1 MESYWTLYT
10 NAVLMRELSS
20 FDIDT
25 PAAPP
30 GSPPT
35 IKYSGPWLRT
45 QLVLSA
51 SIGIVSFLLF
61 SYCRTR
67 WPVLFAPRTK
77 LKGFSPHDAHLHN
90 TFFSWIL
97 PTIRTPELVIL
108 QIVGLDAAVLL
119 TFFKMAFLLFS
130 FTSIFALL
138 VILPLNIYMHSD
150 DGDPGDEPP
159 SGGDDQLR
167 MFFNGTNPNN
177 PDKDP
182 DWSDLINAS
191 NSFRAAQLLFTYI
204 FTGLV
209 LRSLYRN
216 YRQFVRVRQ
225 LYSLELV
232 HSIAARTVMVT
243 DLPSHLQGERA
254 LAVYFEN
261 MGLAVE
267 SVNLVRHA
275 ETLNKL
281 IDRRTEA
288 LLNLEWEWTKYVGN
302 PSTVETYDPSQNVR
316 VDHAPLIDLSDSNA
330 MESQPARVVV
340 PHRSR
345 PLVRPGWFKRK
356 VDALEYYQKEYEDL
370 NEQVKK
376 KRKAGRFKATST
388 AFVTF
393 EKMSSAQIASQVV
406 HAPHQAQSKTVL
418 APEPRDVVWSN
429 MTFSPRNR
437 QVRELIVMA
446 IMVLLFFFWAVPV
459 TTLAGFLSYKEIKK
473 TLPWLAALI
482 DKNATVQALVQNS
495 LPSVAMTGLN
505 AALPFLL
512 EGLSY
517 VQGLQARSW
526 IEYFLFLLINVVFIF
541 LLASTYWQLVR
552 DLANSPAKIPT
563 KLAAALS
570 MGRARSFF
578 MSYVIL
584 QALGVMPLQLL
595 NLGIVIPRF
604 IFIAFFTRT
613 PRDFAE
619 LNAPPMINY
628 GAVYPQAILVFVI
641 TIVYSVIQPQIMV
654 FGALYFGIGY
664 VVYKYK
670 LLFVFYKPYESHG
683 QAWPITFVRLIWG
696 VVIFQVLMTGIFT
709 LEQFFTLSAI
719 MAPLIA
725 FTIWWGWTTWHHF
738 MGLSKFV
745 SLSSVF
751 EVQRGEDSDDVA
763 RLRAGA
769 GTVSLSQ
776 SNLNRRRYAQNDETL
791 YVAPEDERTD
801 YSQPPM
807 TNWYHG
813 VLNTGKRRYG
823 HPALTGVL
831 PTPWLPLKKDQTLAN
846 YVDRDSAKASDGNT
860 VVLTLRRRYSAVR
873 KRGQAAFGLSSKN
886 QPASESHA
894 DGTGT
899 GGDSNAQ
906 TVAASSENLQPTTRQ
921 ASHRLSFDPA
931 TGIITLPDGEV
942 FFDRMENGNENESDS
957 DYGEVSGETDTPDDR
972 SGNASTNDQAAAE
985 DQGTEPR
992 TRRHS
997 TYFHH
1002 PERRRQQV
1010 PGAFPA

>member
-1 MESYWTLYT
+1 M
-10 NAVLMRELSS
+10 
-20 FDIDT
+20 
-25 PAAPP
+25 
-30 GSPPT
+30 
-35 IKYSGPWLRT
+35 
-45 QLVLSA
+45 
-51 SIGIVSFLLF
+51 
-61 SYCRTR
+61 
-67 WPVLFAPRTK
+67 
-77 LKGFSPHDAHLHN
+77 
-90 TFFSWIL
+90 

-130 FTSIFALL
+130 FTSIFSLF
-138 VILPLNIYMHSD
+138 VILPLNIYMKYGDNGDSD
-150 DGDPGDEPP
+150 DPP
-159 SGGDDQLR
+159 IDNPTWRLYY
-167 MFFNGTNPNN
+167 NGTEPGE
-177 PDKDP
+177 KDP
-182 DWSDLINAS
+182 SEWPDINAS
-191 NSFRAAQLLFTYI
+191 DSFRAVQLIFTYV

-209 LRSLYRN
+209 LQALHRN

-232 HSIAARTVMVT
+232 HSIAARTVLVT

-267 SVNLVRHA
+267 SVNLARHA

-281 IDRRTEA
+281 IDKRTKA

-302 PSTVETYDPSQNVR
+302 PSTVESYDPSQNVR
-316 VDHAPLIDLSDSNA
+316 VDHAPLVDVGGPSS

-340 PHRSR
+340 PHRTR
-345 PLVRPGWFKRK
+345 PLVRPGWFKKK
-356 VDALEYYQKEYEDL
+356 VDALEYYEKEYEEL

-376 KRKAGRFKATST
+376 KRKTGRFKATST

-393 EKMSSAQIASQVV
+393 EKMSSAQTASQVV
-406 HAPHQAQSKTVL
+406 HAPHQAQCKTVL
-418 APEPRDVVWSN
+418 APEPRDVVWAN

-437 QVRELIVMA
+437 QVREISVF
-446 IMVLLFFFWAVPV
+446 IFMVLLFFFWAVPV

-473 TLPWLAALI
+473 TLPWLAKLI
-482 DKNATVQALVQNS
+482 DKNATIQAIVQTS
-495 LPSVAMTGLN
+495 LPSVAMTLLN
-505 AALPFLL
+505 ALLPFLL

-517 VQGLQARSW
+517 IQGLQARSW
-526 IEYFLFLLINVVFIF
+526 IEYSLLKKYFLFLLVNVVFIF

-552 DLANSPAKIPT
+552 DLANSPAKIPA

-578 MSYVIL
+578 MCYVIL
-584 QALGVMPLQLL
+584 QALGTMPLQLL
-595 NLGIVIPRF
+595 NLGIIFPRF
-604 IFIAFFTRT
+604 FYIALFTRT

-641 TIVYSVIQPQIMV
+641 TITYSVIQPQIMA
-654 FGALYFGIGY
+654 FGAIYFGMAY
-664 VVYKYK
+664 LVYKYK
-670 LLFVFYKPYESHG
+670 LLFVFYKPYESQG
-683 QAWPITFVRLIWG
+683 QAWPITFVRLLWG

-709 LEQFFTLSAI
+709 LEKYWYLSVI
-719 MAPLIA
+719 MAPLIV
-725 FTIWWGWTTWHHF
+725 FTLWWGYKEYHHF
-738 MGLSKFV
+738 KGLSSFV

-751 EVQRGEDSDDVA
+751 DVQRGEDSDEVA

-769 GTVSLSQ
+769 GVVSLSQ
-776 SNLNRRRYAQNDETL
+776 SHLNRRRYAQNDETL

-807 TNWYHG
+807 TNWYNG

-831 PTPWLPLKKDQTLAN
+831 PTPWLPLKKGET
-846 YVDRDSAKASDGNT
+846 
-860 VVLTLRRRYSAVR
+860 
-873 KRGQAAFGLSSKN
+873 
-886 QPASESHA
+886 
-894 DGTGT
+894 
-899 GGDSNAQ
+899 
-906 TVAASSENLQPTTRQ
+906 
-921 ASHRLSFDPA
+921 FDPA
-931 TGIITLPDGEV
+931 TGIISLPDGEE
-942 FFDRMENGNENESDS
+942 FYARFDPNHDSDS
-957 DYGEVSGETDTPDDR
+957 DFGEITPETDTSSGDDQ
-972 SGNASTNDQAAAE
+972 SANTSSHEQEPPAEGEQA
-985 DQGTEPR
+985 QNTR

-1002 PERRRQQV
+1002 PERRRHPI